1 MNASTT
7 NYEEP
12 GASTRHD
19 SFASSVVLAA
29 MLVSAL
35 SGAFVV
41 DVDYTE
47 GLAAKPARYSAVEEG

>member
-1 MNASTT
+1 MSARMTD
-7 NYEEP
+7 YEAP
-12 GASTRHD
+12 DAGTRHD